1 MGSSPIGSAIC
12 SSEGLRALRLGDKA
26 SNSRGLDLDKSLNYL
41 VSTAKTNEF
50 AETEIGWIR
59 GKLPP
64 ALSDMWLS
72 HLESVYKTKKTKVT
86 SNGREG

>member
-1 MGSSPIGSAIC
+1 MC

-50 AETEIGWIR
+50 AETEIGWI
-59 GKLPP
+59 
-64 ALSDMWLS
+64 
-72 HLESVYKTKKTKVT
+72 
-86 SNGREG
+86 

>member
-1 MGSSPIGSAIC
+1 MC

-26 SNSRGLDLDKSLNYL
+26 SNSRGLDLDKSLNCP
-41 VSTAKTNEF
+41 VNTAKTSKF
-50 AETEIGWIR
+50 AEIEIGWIR

-72 HLESVYKTKKTKVT
+72 HLYSAQYKENES
-86 SNGREG
+86 NL

>member
-1 MGSSPIGSAIC
+1 MC

-50 AETEIGWIR
+50 AETEIRWI
-59 GKLPP
+59 
-64 ALSDMWLS
+64 
-72 HLESVYKTKKTKVT
+72 
-86 SNGREG
+86 